1 MRLPLTPGL
10 LVCAVAASGCFIS
23 ENPVPPQV
31 CAQDADCPSTHR
43 CVTVSEGERTCE
55 VLYPP
60 APLDFDAGSPPDAG
74 PVRTPTWCNDI
85 QPVMVANCV
94 SACHGATTSGSGH
107 PEFRLDVY
115 SSASPKGALEM
126 GERIK
131 VRAVDQR
138 NMPPGAPPTS
148 LARERDLINRWVAAG
163 SPFCDD
169 AGTP

>member
-10 LVCAVAASGCFIS
+10 LVCVVAASGCFIS
-23 ENPVPPQV
+23 EDPEPART

-43 CVTVSEGERTCE
+43 CVTVTEGERTCE

-60 APLDFDAGSPPDAG
+60 APLDFDAGGVPDAG
-74 PVRTPTWCNDI
+74 PLRTPTWCNDI
-85 QPVMVANCV
+85 QPVMAAHCV

-126 GERIK
+126 AARIK
-131 VRAVDQR
+131 ARAVDQA

-148 LARERDLINRWVAAG
+148 LATERDLIKRWVAAG